1 MTDGSPTFGCGR
13 KGRLHDV
20 REARRYGEARINF
33 KDPNNGYTALHFACV
48 NGHLECVSILL
59 QLGADP
65 SSSTGRSA
73 FGYLTP
79 LHIAAAAGF
88 DDIVSLLL
96 HHSSDVAELDSNMNT
111 ATDIAATMAISLKN
125 EVEANRRRD
134 CEVVLRVQDDPS
146 DMFKH
151 YAPPKHIKSDVD
163 IEKDLIV
170 ALGCGGSSRG
180 TSSFALAVSQR
191 GTLWTWGFNDRGQA
205 FLGVDKTTEYQKWR
219 RSEVLRNYRHRVDAI
234 SCGAEHSLAII
245 NTGHVVG
252 CVSSYNGQLGIGTA
266 PPTIREPVPSF
277 ANDMIRI
284 FSVWL
289 ANTFLAFMHLHQYR
303 IDLTMRAA
311 AVACGAFHSAIILE
325 NGVTLVFGLNRCGQ
339 LGINNTKDKMVPV
352 EVPIFCQ
359 NNILMKRV
367 ACGKSH
373 TLWIDTKNNVWG
385 AGRGICTGL
394 GSGDTNEL
402 LAQRIPN
409 FKAINIAAGEAHSMA
424 IDTTKEGQL
433 YTWGFG
439 GFGALGKY

>member
-1 MTDGSPTFGCGR
+1 M
-13 KGRLHDV
+13 
-20 REARRYGEARINF
+20 
-33 KDPNNGYTALHFACV
+33 

-79 LHIAAAAGF
+79 LHIASQAGF

-96 HHSSDVAELDSNMNT
+96 HHSSDVAEFDSNMNT
-111 ATDIAATMAISLKN
+111 ATDIAATMAVSLKN

-205 FLGVDKTTEYQKWR
+205 FRGVDKTTEYQKWR

-252 CVSSYNGQLGIGTA
+252 CGSSYNGQLGIGTA
-266 PPTIREPVPSF
+266 PPTVREPVPQVSQT
-277 ANDMIRI
+277 I
-284 FSVWL
+284 
-289 ANTFLAFMHLHQYR
+289 
-303 IDLTMRAA
+303 
-311 AVACGAFHSAIILE
+311 
-325 NGVTLVFGLNRCGQ
+325 
-339 LGINNTKDKMVPV
+339 
-352 EVPIFCQ
+352 
-359 NNILMKRV
+359 
-367 ACGKSH
+367 
-373 TLWIDTKNNVWG
+373 
-385 AGRGICTGL
+385 
-394 GSGDTNEL
+394 
-402 LAQRIPN
+402 
-409 FKAINIAAGEAHSMA
+409 
-424 IDTTKEGQL
+424 
-433 YTWGFG
+433 
-439 GFGALGKY
+439 